1 KGGQFQPARVVNLNR
16 ILQYSNPMIDQKIDY
31 IHNNQAEAGFVS
43 EAYEWRLSIANLDS
57 PIKTELL

>member
-1 KGGQFQPARVVNLNR
+1 
-16 ILQYSNPMIDQKIDY
+16 MIDQKIDY